1 MSPGPPDRP
10 PSAVR
15 RPGKAGPVAVI
26 EGFAGR
32 RSVVPFAI
40 LVLCLLAIGL
50 VLLLLLNTA
59 LDRGAF
65 EIQAAQ
71 KRESQLTDQQ
81 QELQLRL
88 AGLSAPGALASQ
100 AAALGLVPN
109 PRPVF
114 LDPGSGAV
122 LGVPTPAPTTAP
134 PARPT
139 SSAASSPSPS
149 ASQSPS
155 ASATA
160 SASPGVSGRA
170 MPPANAPAAPAVPSS
185 PSASP
190 KPSAGALALSQNSTT
205 PTASASATGSRP

>member
-10 PSAVR
+10 PAAVR

-40 LVLCLLAIGL
+40 LVLCLLAVGL

-65 EIQAAQ
+65 QIQAAQ
-71 KRESQLTDQQ
+71 KRQSQLTDQQ

-88 AGLSAPGALASQ
+88 AGLAAPGALASQ

-114 LDPGSGAV
+114 LDPGTGAV

-134 PARPT
+134 PAP
-139 SSAASSPSPS
+139 AASSSPSPN

-155 ASATA
+155 ASASATA
-160 SASPGVSGRA
+160 SASAGAAGRA
-170 MPPANAPAAPAVPSS
+170 MPPANAPAVPAS

-190 KPSAGALALSQNSTT
+190 KSPAGGASASPQEATM

>member
-1 MSPGPPDRP
+1 MSAGPPDRP
-10 PSAVR
+10 PESIRRQVR

-65 EIQAAQ
+65 QIQTAQ
-71 KRESQLTDQQ
+71 KKQSQLTDQQ

-114 LDPGSGAV
+114 LDPGNGAV
-122 LGVPTPAPTTAP
+122 LGVPTAAPTTAP
-134 PARPT
+134 PAPP
-139 SSAASSPSPS
+139 ASPSPSPS

-155 ASATA
+155 PSATATA
-160 SASPGVSGRA
+160 SASAGASNRA
-170 MPPANAPAAPAVPSS
+170 MPPANAPAAPASPSS
-185 PSASP
+185 
-190 KPSAGALALSQNSTT
+190 SAGAAASPHGSTT
-205 PTASASATGSRP
+205 PTPSASATGSRP

>member
-10 PSAVR
+10 PAAVR

-65 EIQAAQ
+65 QIQAAQ
-71 KRESQLTDQQ
+71 KRQSQLTDQQ

-88 AGLSAPGALASQ
+88 AGLAAPGALASQ

-114 LDPGSGAV
+114 LDPGNGAV

-134 PARPT
+134 HAP
-139 SSAASSPSPS
+139 AASSSPS
-149 ASQSPS
+149 SNASQSPS

-160 SASPGVSGRA
+160 TASASPGASGRA
-170 MPPANAPAAPAVPSS
+170 MPPANPPAVPVSPNASPKSS
-185 PSASP
+185 AGASASP
-190 KPSAGALALSQNSTT
+190 QDATT

>member
-1 MSPGPPDRP
+1 MSPGPPARP
-10 PSAVR
+10 PAGVR

-65 EIQAAQ
+65 QIQAAQ
-71 KRESQLTDQQ
+71 KRQSQLTDQQ

-114 LDPGSGAV
+114 LDPGNGAV

-134 PARPT
+134 PLQ
-139 SSAASSPSPS
+139 AASASPSPS
-149 ASQSPS
+149 PAQSSS

-160 SASPGVSGRA
+160 SASASAGVSGRA
-170 MPPANAPAAPAVPSS
+170 MPPANAPAVP
-185 PSASP
+185 ASP
-190 KPSAGALALSQNSTT
+190 TTPPKSAAGGASAAPQDSAT

>member
-1 MSPGPPDRP
+1 
-10 PSAVR
+10 
-15 RPGKAGPVAVI
+15 
-26 EGFAGR
+26 
-32 RSVVPFAI
+32 
-40 LVLCLLAIGL
+40 

-71 KRESQLTDQQ
+71 KRQSQLTDQQ

-114 LDPGSGAV
+114 LDPGTGAV

-134 PARPT
+134 PAPAA
-139 SSAASSPSPS
+139 SSSSPSPS

-155 ASATA
+155 ASAAA
-160 SASPGVSGRA
+160 SASASAAVSGRA
-170 MPPANAPAAPAVPSS
+170 MPPANGPAAPAAP
-185 PSASP
+185 SASP
-190 KPSAGALALSQNSTT
+190 QSSAGAPASPQDSAT
-205 PTASASATGSRP
+205 PTTSASATGSRP

>member
-1 MSPGPPDRP
+1 MSAGPPDRP
-10 PSAVR
+10 PESIRRQVR

-40 LVLCLLAIGL
+40 LVLCLLAVGL

-65 EIQAAQ
+65 EIQTAQ
-71 KRESQLTDQQ
+71 KKQSQLTDRQ

-100 AAALGLVPN
+100 AAGLGLVPN

-114 LDPGSGAV
+114 LDPGNGAV
-122 LGVPTPAPTTAP
+122 LGIPTSAPTTAP
-134 PARPT
+134 PAP
-139 SSAASSPSPS
+139 SASPSPS
-149 ASQSPS
+149 ASQSSSP
-155 ASATA
+155 AATA
-160 SASPGVSGRA
+160 TVSASPGVSGRA
-170 MPPANAPAAPAVPSS
+170 MPPANGPGVPATPGASPSS
-185 PSASP
+185 LDGASP
-190 KPSAGALALSQNSTT
+190 SPQLSTS